1 MNLSGHEEIMKR
13 RGNDDRSN
21 VVRSRLDA
29 CNNLRAEEAIY
40 HHVCKSFFPNVTDG
54 SLTST
59 ASLLFA
65 AHLRNMQEDPKMQK
79 SRTHSE

>member
-13 RGNDDRSN
+13 RGNDGRSN

-29 CNNLRAEEAIY
+29 CNDLRAEEAIY
-40 HHVCKSFFPNVTDG
+40 HHVCKSFSNVTDG

-59 ASLLFA
+59 ASLLFS
-65 AHLRNMQEDPKMQK
+65 AHLRNMQEDPEMQK